1 MLNNALSENVADL
14 MLEMYDAAD
23 TGRLRTVQ
31 PRSAATTAPTTL
43 AEFVHEV
50 IVPMLAAPVTH

>member
-1 MLNNALSENVADL
+1 MSENITDL

-31 PRSAATTAPTTL
+31 ERSVATTTSTTL
-43 AEFVHEV
+43 TQFVREV
-50 IVPMLAAPVTH
+50 MLPMLAAPVSH